1 MDFWLADWSAS
12 HVGGN
17 IDAWNLTEANANY
30 TQGNLSQPMDVPD
43 TTGYYITGYTGLS
56 VGAIVL
62 TAAAVAAAILTS
74 LRGARVM
81 HDRMVHNIVRAPL
94 RFFDTTPTG
103 RILNRMAGDQG
114 SLDNNLP
121 GNMEL
126 FLRSGLKIV
135 SAIVAV
141 AVITPYFLIG
151 MIPIIVFYYFMQKI
165 YRATARELK
174 RINLMKESPV
184 YSQLSQSFGGLST
197 IRAYRAEERFTKQ
210 MMERL
215 NDSFVPLL
223 YSMGAEGWMGVRLVC
238 AGAVIIFVAGLS
250 SVVAGLHG
258 LVSPAWVGLAISY
271 AIRMQV
277 QMFSVVSA
285 FAKVEANMTSVERV
299 EIYSRV
305 PGEIYEQKTGNTI
318 PPEEW
323 PKSGTV
329 QLESVTAR
337 YDQTLDPVLT
347 TVTANIRAGEKVGI
361 CGRTGSGKS
370 SLTLTLF
377 RMIDMFEGVIS
388 IDGVDISRVPLTLL
402 RSRLSIIPQDPVLF
416 SGTIRFNL
424 DPEEDSDDDE
434 LWRALEIAQLKD
446 VVTDLPSKLDEMV
459 TEGGENFSVGQRQLF
474 CLARAF
480 VRKSRILIMDEA
492 TASVDMETDAIL
504 QDVIKVAFGDR
515 TVITVAHRIATILN
529 SDRILVLDQ
538 GKLVE
543 NDSPDNLLKKP
554 DGLFTAM
561 VKANK

>member
-299 EIYSRV
+299 ENYSRV
-305 PGEIYEQKTGNTI
+305 PGEIYERISGNTI

-323 PKSGTV
+323 PASGTV
-329 QLESVTAR
+329 QLESVSAR

-347 TVTANIRAGEKVGI
+347 MVTANIRAGEKVGI

-446 VVTDLPSKLDEMV
+446 VVTDLPSKLGKWV
-459 TEGGENFSVGQRQLF
+459 VPSK
-474 CLARAF
+474 ARCPTQYKHHCCF
-480 VRKSRILIMDEA
+480 KR
-492 TASVDMETDAIL
+492 
-504 QDVIKVAFGDR
+504 
-515 TVITVAHRIATILN
+515 
-529 SDRILVLDQ
+529 
-538 GKLVE
+538 
-543 NDSPDNLLKKP
+543 
-554 DGLFTAM
+554 
-561 VKANK
+561 